1 MAGRK
6 ETVSD
11 SEILNFFAESDDPV
25 LTTSEVADA
34 FDFSN
39 EGMRKRLY
47 SLVDESALDYKK
59 AGRSP
64 VWWLTEAG
72 RESLNEPE
80 EPRDQS

>member
-6 ETVSD
+6 ETVTD
-11 SEILNFFAESDDPV
+11 AEILQLFLESDDPI
-25 LTTSEVADA
+25 LTTREVADA

-47 SLVDESALDYKK
+47 ALEDDALLQFKK

-64 VWWLTEAG
+64 VWWITEEG
-72 RESLNEPE
+72 RETVEREN
-80 EPRDQS
+80 